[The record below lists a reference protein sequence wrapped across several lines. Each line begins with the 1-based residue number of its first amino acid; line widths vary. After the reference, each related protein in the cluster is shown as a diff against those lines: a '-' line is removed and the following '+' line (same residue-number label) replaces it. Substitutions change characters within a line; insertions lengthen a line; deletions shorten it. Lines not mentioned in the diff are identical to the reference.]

1 MLTLRL
7 LALVFPVIAVMPSN
21 AGMLYKSVGAN
32 GTIIFSDVPPPSDAR
47 VLEQRRMPGSGSTS
61 ASPTRGGMPIYEF
74 PEFDADIA
82 RANAQL
88 DLAEHALAVARQGLW
103 SPRDGLRIAAA
114 RMTPGDEDRVE
125 FYKKGVQVARQQLLD
140 SLRER
145 QSPMM
150 LASR

>member
-7 LALVFPVIAVMPSN
+7 LALLFPVIAVMPSN
-21 AGMLYKSVGAN
+21 AGMLYKSVGSN

-47 VLEQRRMPGSGSTS
+47 VLEQRRMPGSELAST
-61 ASPTRGGMPIYEF
+61 SPTRGGMPIYEF
-74 PEFDADIA
+74 PEYDADVA

-125 FYKKGVQVARQQLLD
+125 FYKTGVQVARQQLLD